1 MLFLLYS
8 IPLCSHLIVATAL
21 QALLSQFFFII
32 YFIIPAFRRSY
43 HSHLFTIHITKGGKS
58 MNTSEKH
65 TDSTFD
71 SNFPAK
77 FPDFEH
83 AHGPVPYCLTNDYLF
98 RAVLQQSNPALKGL
112 ICSLLH
118 LSEKEVI
125 SVEITNPIILGESIK
140 DKEFRLDVNVNLNNN
155 TFINLEM
162 QLGNR
167 LNWKNRSLVYL
178 CRSFDR
184 LSHGQDYI
192 DIKPVIHIAFLDYS
206 LFPENPEFCASYQL
220 MNQKNNTLYSSNFTL
235 NVIDLTH
242 INLATEEDKKF
253 RIDEWARLFKAKTW
267 EEVHMLAEKNEYLQ
281 QAAGTMFRLTAEEQI
296 RKRCRDRE
304 EYYQDMRNYE
314 RYIAQQEG
322 DLTIAKRALEQMES
336 KLSDTES
343 ELSDAQDEI
352 LKLQKIAD
360 WARAHGYMEN

>member
-1 MLFLLYS
+1 
-8 IPLCSHLIVATAL
+8 
-21 QALLSQFFFII
+21 
-32 YFIIPAFRRSY
+32 
-43 HSHLFTIHITKGGKS
+43 
-58 MNTSEKH
+58 MNTSEKQTH
-65 TDSTFD
+65 SVSDNT
-71 SNFPAK
+71 FPANAS
-77 FPDFEH
+77 DFRH

-98 RAVLQQSNPALKGL
+98 RAVLQQNNPALKGL

-118 LSEKEVI
+118 LSEEEVV

-178 CRSFDR
+178 CRSFDQ
-184 LSHGQDYI
+184 LSHGEDYI

-242 INLATEEDKKF
+242 IDLATEEDKHF
-253 RIDEWARLFKAKTW
+253 QIDAWARLFKAKTW
-267 EEVHMLAEKNEYLQ
+267 EEVLMLAEKNEYLQ
-281 QAAGTMFRLTAEEQI
+281 EAAGTMFHLTAEEQI

-322 DLTIAKRALEQMES
+322 DLTIAKRALTRIEDELS
-336 KLSDTES
+336 DTRAKLSDAQS
-343 ELSDAQDEI
+343 ELSDTQSRLSDTQSELSDTQSRLSDTQSELSDTQAENT
-352 LKLQKIAD
+352 KLLKIAA
-360 WARAHGYMEN
+360 WAKEHGYTENI

>member
-1 MLFLLYS
+1 
-8 IPLCSHLIVATAL
+8 
-21 QALLSQFFFII
+21 
-32 YFIIPAFRRSY
+32 
-43 HSHLFTIHITKGGKS
+43 
-58 MNTSEKH
+58 MNTSKKQ
-65 TDSTFD
+65 TPTVFD
-71 SNFPAK
+71 NSFPVK

-83 AHGPVPYCLTNDYLF
+83 AYGPVPYCLTNDYLF

-118 LSEKEVI
+118 LSEEEIV
-125 SVEITNPIILGESIK
+125 SAEITNPIILGESIEG
-140 DKEFRLDVNVNLNNN
+140 KEFRLDVNVNLNNN

-184 LSHGQDYI
+184 LSHGEDYI
-192 DIKPVIHIAFLDYS
+192 NIKPVIHIAFLDYS

-235 NVIDLTH
+235 NVIDLTC
-242 INLATEEDKKF
+242 INLATEEDKIF

-267 EEVHMLAEKNEYLQ
+267 EEVHMLAEKNEYLRE
-281 QAAGTMFRLTAEEQI
+281 AAGTMFRLTAEEQI

-314 RYIAQQEG
+314 RYIAQQED
-322 DLTIAKRALEQMES
+322 DLTIAKRALARIEGELSDTRTRLSDAES
-336 KLSDTES
+336 ELCDTQTKLSNTESELCDTQTKLSNTESELCDTQTKLSNTES
-343 ELSDAQDEI
+343 ELSDAKAEN
-352 LKLQKIAD
+352 LKLQKMAA
-360 WARAHGYMEN
+360 WAKAHGYTESF

>member
-1 MLFLLYS
+1 MNNS
-8 IPLCSHLIVATAL
+8 ET
-21 QALLSQFFFII
+21 QN
-32 YFIIPAFRRSY
+32 
-43 HSHLFTIHITKGGKS
+43 HSVSG
-58 MNTSEKH
+58 NTFP
-65 TDSTFD
+65 TDTFD
-71 SNFPAK
+71 FR
-77 FPDFEH
+77 H

-118 LSEKEVI
+118 LSEEEVV
-125 SVEITNPIILGESIK
+125 SVEITNPIILGESIEG
-140 DKEFRLDVNVNLNNN
+140 KEFRLDVNVNLNNN

-178 CRSFDR
+178 CRSFDQ
-184 LSHGQDYI
+184 LSHGQNYI
-192 DIKPVIHIAFLDYS
+192 EIKPVIHIAFLDYS

-220 MNQKNNTLYSSNFTL
+220 MNRKNNTLYSSNFTL

-242 INLATEEDKKF
+242 IDLATEEDQKF
-253 RIDEWARLFKAKTW
+253 HIDKWARLFKATTW

-281 QAAGTMFRLTAEEQI
+281 EAAETMFRLTAEEQI

-314 RYIAQQEG
+314 RYIAQQED
-322 DLTIAKRALEQMES
+322 DLTIAKHTLARIEGELSDTKTRLSDAES
-336 KLSDTES
+336 ELSDAKTKLSDTES
-343 ELSDAQDEI
+343 ELSDAKTKLADTQDKNF
-352 LKLQKIAD
+352 KLQKIAD
-360 WARAHGYMEN
+360 WARAHGYTEN